1 MYVCLVL
8 HANMIF
14 LTHAFLTALALEHLR
29 ICRQIISLSSGQN
42 MEKDVSSQSQ
52 LGKRLS
58 QSLSGLKEEVTGQD
72 GGSVK
77 HEVRTCLV
85 SLF

>member
-1 MYVCLVL
+1 MFACVL

-14 LTHAFLTALALEHLR
+14 LTHAFLSGLALERSL
-29 ICRQIISLSSGQN
+29 IFWQIISLSSGQN
-42 MEKDVSSQSQ
+42 VEKDVSSQSH

-77 HEVRTCLV
+77 HEVRTFLV